1 MRVRFLASVLLA
13 SGSVMAAPA
22 WAQDPPTAETTEATP
37 AADADQNAAPAA
49 PEAAASADPAAAP
62 AAPEAAAAADP
73 AAAPAAIAPEA
84 SPTATDAPAAMPA
97 PTAPAA
103 AAAPAPAIVP
113 AETVFTGPKQIQE
126 SLGRIQGDEPVAL
139 LSNMHLN
146 WAVRS
151 EATATGGVFRKHK
164 SSKEI
169 FAPMD
174 QAVLN
179 RVLLTLQDDLAARF
193 EAAGWQA
200 TTRAE
205 MGSDVPE
212 VKTMKTDAKLGVPV
226 FKYNDSINESDWA
239 MFALPGAQPV
249 DPKGIT
255 NGMGFMRFLKGKQGV
270 NFNITYSFAPGTV
283 AETDSRQ
290 LGTEA
295 TGGLWFSARA
305 DLIGAKGGW
314 GNINVVPTGLVVDPD
329 IGKLAE
335 ISGSK
340 TGVAE
345 NVLRYMGGMG
355 SKDKTG
361 YDMTPDWAKA
371 EAAML
376 RAGRAFNAELVA
388 RLAK

>member
-1 MRVRFLASVLLA
+1 MRLRFLAGVMLA
-13 SGSVMAAPA
+13 SSTVIAAPA
-22 WAQDPPTAETTEATP
+22 WAQDPPAAETTEPAP
-37 AADADQNAAPAA
+37 AADTSAPATA
-49 PEAAASADPAAAP
+49 EAATAADASAPPATTAPDATLSAEAPAAAP
-62 AAPEAAAAADP
+62 IPEAP
-73 AAAPAAIAPEA
+73 
-84 SPTATDAPAAMPA
+84 
-97 PTAPAA
+97 
-103 AAAPAPAIVP
+103 PAPALVP
-113 AETVFTGPKQIQE
+113 VEPVFTGAKQIE
-126 SLGRIQGDEPVAL
+126 ASIGRIEGKEDPVAI
-139 LSNMHLN
+139 LSTLHLN

-151 EATATGGVFRKHK
+151 EATATGGMFRKHK

-179 RVLLTLQDDLAARF
+179 RVLVTLQDDLAARF

-200 TTRAE
+200 RTRAE
-205 MGSDVPE
+205 LGSDVPQLKT
-212 VKTMKTDAKLGVPV
+212 VKPDAKLGVPV
-226 FKYNDSINESDWA
+226 FKYNDSINEGDWA
-239 MFALPGAQPV
+239 MFALPGAEPV
-249 DPKGIT
+249 DPKAIS
-255 NGMGFMRFLKGKQGV
+255 NGMAFARFLKGKQGV
-270 NFNITYSFAPGTV
+270 NLNITYSFAPGTV

-295 TGGLWFSARA
+295 GSGLWFSARA
-305 DLIGAKGGW
+305 DLLGAKGGW
-314 GNINVVPTGLVVDPD
+314 GTINVVPSGLVVDQE
-329 IGKLAE
+329 IGTLAE

-355 SKDKTG
+355 SRDRTG

>member
-1 MRVRFLASVLLA
+1 MRVRFLAGVLLA
-13 SGSVMAAPA
+13 SSTVMAAPA
-22 WAQDPPTAETTEATP
+22 WAQDPPTAETAEATP
-37 AADADQNAAPAA
+37 AADA
-49 PEAAASADPAAAP
+49 
-62 AAPEAAAAADP
+62 
-73 AAAPAAIAPEA
+73 
-84 SPTATDAPAAMPA
+84 
-97 PTAPAA
+97 TAPAA
-103 AAAPAPAIVP
+103 AGVTTASDEAAAPDATAATDATAALAPEATPAAEAPPSPADAPAPPAPAIVP
-113 AETVFTGPKQIQE
+113 AEPVFTGAKQIE
-126 SLGRIQGDEPVAL
+126 ASIGRIEGKEDPVAI
-139 LSNMHLN
+139 LSTLHLN

-151 EATATGGVFRKHK
+151 QTTATGGMFRKHK

-179 RVLLTLQDDLAARF
+179 RVLVTLQDDLAARF

-200 TTRAE
+200 QTRAE
-205 MGSDVPE
+205 LGSDVPQLKT
-212 VKTMKTDAKLGVPV
+212 VKPDAKLGVPV
-226 FKYNDSINESDWA
+226 FKYNDSINEGDWA

-249 DPKGIT
+249 DPKAIS
-255 NGMGFMRFLKGKQGV
+255 NGMAFARFLKGKQGV
-270 NFNITYSFAPGTV
+270 NLNITYSFAPGTV

-295 TGGLWFSARA
+295 GSGLWFSARA
-305 DLIGAKGGW
+305 DLLGAKGGW
-314 GNINVVPTGLVVDPD
+314 GTINVVPSGLVVDQE
-329 IGKLAE
+329 IGTLAE

-340 TGVAE
+340 AGVAE

-355 SKDKTG
+355 SRDQTG

>member
-1 MRVRFLASVLLA
+1 MRNEILAGVLLA
-13 SGSVMAAPA
+13 TGSVMAAPA
-22 WAQDPPTAETTEATP
+22 WAQDPPPAESTVAS
-37 AADADQNAAPAA
+37 APAA
-49 PEAAASADPAAAP
+49 EADPAAAP
-62 AAPEAAAAADP
+62 AAADS
-73 AAAPAAIAPEA
+73 AAAPAAVAPE
-84 SPTATDAPAAMPA
+84 
-97 PTAPAA
+97 
-103 AAAPAPAIVP
+103 AAPAPASAEAPMSPAAAPPAAIVP
-113 AETVFTGPKQIQE
+113 AEQVFTGPKQIEE
-126 SLGRIQGDEPVAL
+126 SLGRIKGDDPVAL
-139 LSNMHLN
+139 LPNMHLN
-146 WAVRS
+146 WAVRR
-151 EATATGGVFRKHK
+151 EVTATGGVFRKHK

-174 QAVLN
+174 QAVLS
-179 RVLLTLQDDLAARF
+179 RVLVALQDDLAARF

-200 TTRAE
+200 QTRAE
-205 MGSDVPE
+205 LGADLPQL
-212 VKTMKTDAKLGVPV
+212 KAAKTDAKLGVPV
-226 FKYNDSINESDWA
+226 FKYNDSVNESDWA

-249 DPKGIT
+249 DPKAIS
-255 NGMGFMRFLKGKQGV
+255 NGMAIARFLKGKQGV
-270 NFNITYSFAPGTV
+270 NLNITYSFAPGTV

-295 TGGLWFSARA
+295 DGGLWFSARA
-305 DLIGAKGGW
+305 DLLGAKGGW
-314 GNINVVPTGLVVDPD
+314 GNINVVPTGLVVAED
-329 IGKLAE
+329 IGTLAE

-361 YDMTPDWAKA
+361 FDMAPDWPKA